1 MTTLRLLASPGFRTD
16 QCSWYSFR
24 TCWHLRLFSGLH
36 LSQAFSEALTKIYF
50 SAIDI
55 KSTTLLRRVMF
66 YWGNMRGLLEAAR
79 NILASLQKFTW
90 MHIICWTVHKWFTEG
105 FTGFSVVGCLSRL
118 HWENAQ
124 CTAQHKLTLQCD
136 INNNRVE
143 KLPGIVFSYETI
155 PPPPLSR
162 AENNWNLGQWGTQG
176 RRGSQ
181 HFSTDRHLNL
191 MTIVKQ
197 KQLVCTGLSLLDM
210 LLIRSIMTSTITLT
224 AIKFTLTTN
233 CSIMKSPIYVN
244 GVRMMTWLIKFM
256 WKHSSDH
263 LSW

>member
-1 MTTLRLLASPGFRTD
+1 MTTLRLLVSPGFRTD

-155 PPPPLSR
+155 PPPIVS
-162 AENNWNLGQWGTQG
+162 G
-176 RRGSQ
+176 R
-181 HFSTDRHLNL
+181 
-191 MTIVKQ
+191 
-197 KQLVCTGLSLLDM
+197 KQLKS
-210 LLIRSIMTSTITLT
+210 RSVGYAREKRFPTFQHRQTLEPHDNSQ
-224 AIKFTLTTN
+224 AEAARLHRPVIVRHV
-233 CSIMKSPIYVN
+233 VN
-244 GVRMMTWLIKFM
+244 
-256 WKHSSDH
+256 
-263 LSW
+263 